1 MSTKFEV
8 QEWCMC
14 GGWTNH
20 WETNDKP
27 TYFDT
32 EAEAQAELD
41 AYLED
46 MLEEVE
52 AGNMQDAPDREEIR
66 IVEVSE

>member
-1 MSTKFEV
+1 MFEV

-20 WETNDKP
+20 WTTNDEP
-27 TYFDT
+27 TYFNT

-41 AYLED
+41 EYLLE
-46 MLEEVE
+46 MIEEVE
-52 AGNMQDAPDREEIR
+52 AGNMEDAPDREEFR
-66 IVEVSE
+66 IMEVVNE